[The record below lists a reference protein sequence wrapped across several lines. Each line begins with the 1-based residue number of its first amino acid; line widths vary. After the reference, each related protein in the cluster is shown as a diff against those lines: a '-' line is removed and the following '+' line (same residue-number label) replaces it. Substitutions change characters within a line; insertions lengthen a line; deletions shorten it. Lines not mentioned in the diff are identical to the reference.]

1 MDRFKTLMQGDVYVV
16 DTSQIIT
23 GPPIGAATFDN
34 RGPGDMQHCTG

>member
-1 MDRFKTLMQGDVYVV
+1 MDGFNVTVANGVYVV

-23 GPPIGAATFDN
+23 GPPIGTATFDN